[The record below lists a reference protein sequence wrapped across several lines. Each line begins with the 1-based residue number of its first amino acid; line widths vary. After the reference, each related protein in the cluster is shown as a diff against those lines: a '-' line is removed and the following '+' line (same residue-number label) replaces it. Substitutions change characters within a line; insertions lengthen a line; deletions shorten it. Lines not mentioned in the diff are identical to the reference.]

1 MLDTLFE
8 IFNNREIATFIWLVV
23 IIVVFLFK
31 RDIRKPMLEIIK
43 LLFSKQMLII
53 ILLMVIYI
61 GLEIFVLYKL
71 GFWDIDIIKE
81 TIYWIIGSA
90 FILLVNFRDAFKDS
104 VYIKRTIFNSL
115 KLIAL
120 IQFILNLYV
129 FSLIVEIIIIPIVAL
144 IAIMDVYSE
153 GQEKYARAHKVTT
166 GMLAIFGLVMI
177 TISVVHITS
186 DKEVYFVME
195 NIRRLFL
202 PFLLMI
208 GYMPFI
214 YMFALY
220 SEYEILFKRIDIFM
234 GNDKEVT
241 RYAKIQIFKLCHL
254 NIWKLRRFET
264 ESRNRL
270 LRKND
275 KESIN
280 TIIRESRDGM
290 KVLNQK

>member
-1 MLDTLFE
+1 MLDTLFD

-23 IIVVFLFK
+23 IMVVLLFK
-31 RDIRKPMLEIIK
+31 RNIRNSILEIIR
-43 LLFSKQMLII
+43 LLFSKQIVII

-61 GLEIFVLYKL
+61 GLEVLILYKV
-71 GFWDIDIIKE
+71 GFWDVNVTKE

-104 VYIKRTIFNSL
+104 IYIKRTIFSSL
-115 KLIAL
+115 KLTAI
-120 IQFILNLYV
+120 IQFIVNLYI
-129 FSLIVEIIIIPIVAL
+129 FSLIVEIIIVPIVTL
-144 IAIMDVYSE
+144 TAIIDVLSE
-153 GQEKYARAHKVTT
+153 NEEKHAGVHKVTT
-166 GMLAIFGLVMI
+166 GILIIFGLVMV
-177 TISVVHITS
+177 TISVLNISSHV
-186 DKEVYFVME
+186 EVYSTLE
-195 NIRRLFL
+195 NIRKILL

-234 GNDKEVT
+234 GDDKETT

-254 NIWKLRRFET
+254 NIWRLRRFET
-264 ESRNRL
+264 KNRNRL

-275 KESIN
+275 KESIDA
-280 TIIRESRDGM
+280 IIRESRDNTN
-290 KVLNQK
+290 VLN

>member
-1 MLDTLFE
+1 MDS
-8 IFNNREIATFIWLVV
+8 IFDILNNREIATFMWVIV
-23 IIVVFLFK
+23 IIVVLLFI
-31 RDIRKPMLEIIK
+31 RNIRKYILELVK
-43 LLFSKQMLII
+43 LLFSKQII
-53 ILLMVIYI
+53 VTILLMVIYI
-61 GLEIFVLYKL
+61 GLEILVLYKV

-90 FILLVNFRDAFKDS
+90 FILLVNSKGAFNES
-104 VYIKRTIFNSL
+104 VYIKRTIFSSL

-120 IQFILNLYV
+120 IQFIVNLYV
-129 FSLIVEIIIIPIVAL
+129 FNLIVEIIIIPIVT
-144 IAIMDVYSE
+144 IIVIMDVYS
-153 GQEKYARAHKVTT
+153 GSQEKYARIHKVTT
-166 GMLAIFGLVMI
+166 GMLAIFGLVMV
-177 TISVVHITS
+177 TISVVNILS
-186 DKEVYFVME
+186 NKEAYFILE
-195 NIRRLFL
+195 NIRKLFL

-234 GNDKEVT
+234 SNDKEAT

-264 ESRNRL
+264 KNRNRL

-275 KESIN
+275 KESIDA
-280 TIIRESRDGM
+280 IIRESRDNT
-290 KVLNQK
+290 KVLN